1 MALSQ
6 DCHFLSIVR
15 SENQATSS
23 SDATESP
30 ALFCHTNVKPHRSF
44 NSRIVQNFILVWLN
58 SIIDDVSDDELCD
71 SIAKLQQIVNSIN
84 TFTDVDECIDFLTEI
99 KDEKVLIIIS
109 DEYGQDVV
117 SFMHDLNQI
126 NSIYIFCKN
135 EPKENQSTQN
145 GPKVKNIFFSISSI
159 CKAVKLDAQKCDQD
173 SISISL
179 VSNTSGTLNSN
190 LDQLDPTFMYTQI
203 LKEILLT
210 IDFNEQ
216 HIKDF
221 TAYYRQHFADNTAQ
235 LNKIDEFEKDYN
247 KHPAIWWYTHQFC
260 FYSVL
265 NRALRLMEIDTLI
278 KMGFFIHDLHHQIA
292 RLHSKQLNEQHQSE
306 SLTIFRG
313 QGISKTEFEKILKTQ
328 GGLISFNNFLSTS
341 KDLSIAQSFARSSL
355 ANSGSVGVVFVMT
368 IDPSIDSTPFASI
381 NDLSCYNTEEEILF
395 SMHTVFRI
403 GSIIQSNDNNRLW
416 QVDLIQTNDNDPELN
431 HLTKRIREEIRGS
444 SEWDRLAGLLIK
456 LGQFAKADEL
466 YEVLVNQT
474 CNDHQKIHFYH
485 QLGWSKKNQKKYEEA
500 ITFYEKSLEIKYKI
514 LPEKHSSFTSTFNDI
529 GSVYENINQYTQAL
543 LYYERGLII
552 QQQITNQHGLASS
565 LSSIGS
571 VYEKMRDYPTAL
583 SYHEKALEIRQNMQ
597 PSDDRKVAHSY
608 KNIAVVYEKMGEYAK
623 ALSSHEKS
631 LEALKR
637 ILPPNHSDL
646 AQLYSSIGFLYGK
659 MRQNAKSLEVHQRAL
674 DIGQRSLPVNH
685 PRLQQLQKNLECA
698 TRKYK

>member
-1 MALSQ
+1 NMALSQ

-485 QLGWSKKNQKKYEEA
+485 QLGWSKKNQKK
-500 ITFYEKSLEIKYKI
+500 
-514 LPEKHSSFTSTFNDI
+514 
-529 GSVYENINQYTQAL
+529 
-543 LYYERGLII
+543 GLII